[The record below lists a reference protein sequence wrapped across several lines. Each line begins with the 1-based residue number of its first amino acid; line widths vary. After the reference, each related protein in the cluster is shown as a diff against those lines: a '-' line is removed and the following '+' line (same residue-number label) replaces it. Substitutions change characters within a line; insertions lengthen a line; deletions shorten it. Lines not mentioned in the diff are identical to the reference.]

1 METGNRVEMNMV
13 LKNYKTDLGAINFKE
28 VLKIPS
34 TDRIGG
40 LVSAGGY
47 QRICVMLS
55 AGIQVAME
63 SLNLSRPLTAAQTID
78 LADAIIDTATEDNLS
93 IEDVVLF
100 LQKIVR
106 GETGT
111 LYSSMD
117 VSKFMNSFESYRQ
130 ERHENIVR
138 YREEKHAQSKIMGR
152 EQRVV
157 RTGDGP
163 EIDTK
168 TFFELL
174 ETVNDERYGEHNKSN
189 SDRSGKVHDEVVDG
203 K

>member
-1 METGNRVEMNMV
+1 MNMV
-13 LKNYKTDLGAINFKE
+13 LKNFKTELGAINFKE
-28 VLKIPS
+28 VLKIP
-34 TDRIGG
+34 TADRIGG
-40 LVSAGGY
+40 LVMAGGY

-63 SLNLSRPLTAAQTID
+63 SLNLSRPLTADQTID
-78 LADAIIDTATEDNLS
+78 LADVIIDTATEDNLS

-117 VSKFMNSFESYRQ
+117 VAKFMNSFESYRQ

-138 YREEKHAQSKIMGR
+138 YREEKHAQFKVMGR
-152 EQRVV
+152 EARVV
-157 RTGDGP
+157 HTGDGP
-163 EIDTK
+163 EVDDK

-174 ETVNDERYGEHNKSN
+174 KTVNDERYGEHHESN
-189 SDRSGKVHDEVVDG
+189 SDRSGSVHDQVMEG